1 MAKRKLQMELSS
13 QQKSVVMLHTQK
25 GESQHKLAEQF
36 QRRQLQ
42 TLRKMNTPL

>member
-1 MAKRKLQMELSS
+1 MAKRKLQTELSL
-13 QQKSVVMLHTQK
+13 QQKSEVLPRIQK
-25 GESQHKLAEQF
+25 GESQHKLAE